1 MKKVIF
7 LICFFIAGSAFAQW
21 TMVRGNYS
29 LEDKKPYSI
38 KGDSAAYHVLLFDG
52 SGSMATDTSA
62 WTYEDTVIVASNTA
76 IQLSVRLTRT
86 KLIGDI
92 VIQNDPA
99 STVNIVCGW
108 GTSPSLVIFP
118 SGSLHYSFLGNPKRF
133 YIKSA
138 SGTPNVNISYKYKP

>member
-7 LICFFIAGSAFAQW
+7 LICFFMAGSAFAQW

-138 SGTPNVNISYKYKP
+138 SSTANVNISYKYKP

>member
-1 MKKVIF
+1 MKKTLF
-7 LICFFIAGSAFAQW
+7 LIFFLIGITAFAQTW
-21 TMVRGNYS
+21 TPVKNTYNTRQKYTQMV
-29 LEDKKPYSI
+29 
-38 KGDSAAYHVLLFDG
+38 KGDSVAALAYIVGD
-52 SGSMATDTSA
+52 MATDTSA

>member
-1 MKKVIF
+1 MSEGD
-7 LICFFIAGSAFAQW
+7 IANAGFEETLQAL
-21 TMVRGNYS
+21 R
-29 LEDKKPYSI
+29 
-38 KGDSAAYHVLLFDG
+38 VLLIDG
-52 SGSMATDTSA
+52 SGSMASDTSA

-76 IQLSVRLTRT
+76 VQLSVRLTRT